1 MAEEIQ
7 KAKKHKFR
15 SNARRNVVYKDGKV
29 VAEFEDHSFETD
41 DKDLAKYLTGRGYQE
56 WDLITED
63 DVIIFEGGTL
73 SLRQLKQ
80 EAPEVAKQ
88 LIGLPKLIAKR
99 AASALPDVKKHIT
112 GSKESKE
119 SKPEDDTPPTALFIC
134 EHCGRDDFKSQPA
147 LNGHKANCPDKPPK
161 E

>member
-1 MAEEIQ
+1 MAEEL
-7 KAKKHKFR
+7 KGKKFKFR
-15 SNARRNVVYKDGKV
+15 SDARRNVVYKDGKV
-29 VAEFEDHSFETD
+29 VAEFEDNSFETD
-41 DKDLAKYLTGRGYQE
+41 DKDLAKFLEGRGYQE
-56 WDLITED
+56 WDLTTAD
-63 DVIIFEGGTL
+63 DILTFEGGTI
-73 SLRQLKQ
+73 SLRELAK

-88 LIGLPKLIAKR
+88 LIGLPKLLAKK

-119 SKPEDDTPPTALFIC
+119 SKPEDDAPPPALFIC
-134 EHCGRDDFKSQPA
+134 AFCGRDDFKSQPA